1 MSGSSPE
8 PARSFSPT
16 APETNPASGADG
28 HASRA
33 GVLYG
38 LAAYGSWGLAP
49 IYFKSATRIASAPE
63 VLAHRVVWSVLL
75 LSGLM
80 FAFGQ
85 WGAAWTA
92 LREPRTRRTLMLS
105 TVLVAANW
113 FAYIYATATNRI
125 VEGSLGYFINPL
137 VNILLGRIFLGESLR
152 PMQKLSVALAAG
164 GGVVM
169 TVGRG
174 VIPSIALFL
183 AGSFAFYGLLRK
195 RVAAGALVGLT
206 VETMLLAPPAAAY
219 LIYLGISGGGSFG
232 SHGRG
237 SDALLALSGLMTSIP
252 LLCFAAAARRLRL
265 ATLGFLQYLA
275 PSLQL
280 LVGVALYGEAF
291 TRVHAAS
298 FALIWTG
305 LLLYSADAL
314 LNFGHRRRSSLT

>member
-1 MSGSSPE
+1 MNGSSPAPVE
-8 PARSFSPT
+8 SPSTT
-16 APETNPASGADG
+16 AAEAAPASPGDG

-38 LAAYGSWGLAP
+38 LAAYGSWGMAP
-49 IYFKSATRIASAPE
+49 IYFKSATSVAPPSE
-63 VLAHRVVWSVLL
+63 VMAHRVVWSVLL

-85 WGAAWTA
+85 WGAAWIA
-92 LREPRTRRTLMLS
+92 LRDPRTRRTLMFS

-152 PMQKLSVALAAG
+152 PMQKLSVALAASG
-164 GGVVM
+164 VVVM
-169 TVGRG
+169 TIGRG
-174 VIPSIALFL
+174 VFPSIALFL
-183 AGSFAFYGLLRK
+183 AGTFAFYGLLRK

-206 VETMLLAPPAAAY
+206 VETMLLAPLAVGY
-219 LIYLGISGGGSFG
+219 LIYLGIAGTGSFG
-232 SHGRG
+232 AHGRG
-237 SDALLALSGLMTSIP
+237 SDALLALSGVMTSIP

-305 LLLYSADAL
+305 LLLYSADAVRS
-314 LNFGHRRRSSLT
+314 FRGRRRMG